1 MSLRRIF
8 ALLLFVFG
16 TASLIFGVWL
26 YTNSLN
32 NSFAALM
39 FGVGG
44 VVMIAIAVL
53 VYRST
58 SFLEVIRAIA
68 SWMLILGGI
77 PAIAFTLFVIV
88 AGGDRLNMIML
99 VGLPGLTAGTLGWTL
114 LQPKY
119 PIVIAKKIISGMCIT
134 SGAGAVL
141 FPIGILSIFG
151 FTIGFAS
158 IAPIYVISGI
168 GLVAIGIRLRR
179 PPKTEEN

>member
-1 MSLRRIF
+1 M
-8 ALLLFVFG
+8 FV
-16 TASLIFGVWL
+16 
-26 YTNSLN
+26 
-32 NSFAALM
+32 
-39 FGVGG
+39 VGG

-68 SWMLILGGI
+68 SCMLILGGI
-77 PAIAFTLFVIV
+77 PAITFTLFVIV

-114 LQPKY
+114 LKSKH
-119 PIVIAKKIISGMCIT
+119 PIGIAKKIISGICIT

-141 FPIGILSIFG
+141 FPIWVLSILG
-151 FTIGFAS
+151 TTIGFAS